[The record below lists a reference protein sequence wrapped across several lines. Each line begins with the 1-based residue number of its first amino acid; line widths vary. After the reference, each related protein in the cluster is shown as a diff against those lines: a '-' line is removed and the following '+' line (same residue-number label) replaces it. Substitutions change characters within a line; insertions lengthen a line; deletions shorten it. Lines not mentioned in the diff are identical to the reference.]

1 MNNATSEQLEK
12 LTEDENR
19 ELRRFCTLYGVQQS
33 NLMFDLLTAKD
44 KDAMFEVIRE
54 LTTDIIKNERG
65 GAKCTP
71 PQVWDKALQA
81 CV

>member
-1 MNNATSEQLEK
+1 
-12 LTEDENR
+12 
-19 ELRRFCTLYGVQQS
+19 
-33 NLMFDLLTAKD
+33 MFDLLTAKD